1 MILIFGTVLLQAS
14 NFSDGMRAYKKGDF
28 DKAKFYFEA
37 ALEKDKAYNAS
48 HILGKMYLEG
58 DGVNQDF
65 DKAIKYFKF
74 AQKYGNITAG
84 CYVSVTY
91 MKKGIYDW
99 GILEDGLAR
108 GLKHNTKFC
117 YDVVDIWMNK

>member
-1 MILIFGTVLLQAS
+1 MLIFSTVLLQAN
-14 NFSDGMRAYKKGDF
+14 NFSDGMRAYKKSDF
-28 DKAKFYFEA
+28 DRAKFYFEA

-65 DKAIKYFKF
+65 DKAIKYFKL

-84 CYVSVTY
+84 CYVSTAY
-91 MKKGIYDW
+91 MRKGIFDW

-108 GLKHNTKFC
+108 GLKHNTKYC
-117 YDVVDIWMNK
+117 YDVVDLWMNK